1 MILNI
6 HVSNTYYSL
15 VRVHKTHKIIYNNSN
30 FSIFHYTIYQA
41 RFGSELNNNIDL
53 YIFGIYSL
61 TQKGLR
67 PCDLSNFFFFPRIQ
81 KTTINLLQSEVIV
94 TFPTAICNR
103 RGIGGKILE
112 IPGKKPTETV
122 ALFGVTDLYI
132 TLVHP
137 EHLGI

>member
-53 YIFGIYSL
+53 YIFSIYSL

-81 KTTINLLQSEVIV
+81 KTTIDLLQSEVMSLFRPRYV
-94 TFPTAICNR
+94 
-103 RGIGGKILE
+103 IGEEQVEKFQEYL
-112 IPGKKPTETV
+112 KKNPETV

>member
-15 VRVHKTHKIIYNNSN
+15 VHVHRTHIYNNSK
-30 FSIFHYTIYQA
+30 FSIFHYTIYQP
-41 RFGSELNNNIDL
+41 RFGSELINNIDL

-67 PCDLSNFFFFPRIQ
+67 PCDLSIFFFLPRIQ
-81 KTTINLLQSEVIV
+81 KTTIDLLQSEVIV

-103 RGIGGKILE
+103 RGIGGKILG
-112 IPGKKPTETV
+112 IPEKKTPETV